1 MDQWEEKDYTLGMGK
16 TKHGIQ
22 VGSNAGVGTRTGTGP
37 VGNTTGLNSHS
48 VDTAGPEMGAVSET
62 YRGQFDD
69 RKYRTEVIHARTMT
83 MGMRRHSDFREG

>member
-1 MDQWEEKDYTLGMGK
+1 
-16 TKHGIQ
+16 
-22 VGSNAGVGTRTGTGP
+22 
-37 VGNTTGLNSHS
+37 
-48 VDTAGPEMGAVSET
+48 MGAVSET